1 MGKKLTD
8 IIKKGIIIIGAI
20 SALSFLAGCAE
31 NQKGD
36 SSTKPAHTF
45 KRYQFEGQ
53 RNPNLPSPIEL
64 YNSNIKELI
73 SEAKRNQTFTFGE
86 DHYDDVD
93 DAFFISIMP
102 KLRAIGYSELGLEI
116 ENSLQENVDKYL
128 RGNIDR
134 ESLVRSIRSVHRNY
148 ESKMDIIDAA
158 IENQMNIHC
167 FDTYSNSQD
176 YLYGETRDRK
186 QFTKLKERIFDKK
199 PNSKVAIFCGAYH
212 ANEKPTRS
220 RRMVNLPYQET
231 LGYYL
236 NNYTKGKNVSA
247 CFLDKY
253 EINYEVFDYMLENMD
268 FYLNKSGKDLLVF
281 KKKE

>member
-8 IIKKGIIIIGAI
+8 IIKKSITIGAI
-20 SALSFLAGCAE
+20 SALGFLAGCVE
-31 NQKGD
+31 NQKD
-36 SSTKPAHTF
+36 NSSTKPAYTF
-45 KRYQFEGQ
+45 KRYEFEGQ
-53 RNPNLPSPIEL
+53 RNSNLPSSIEL
-64 YNSNIKELI
+64 YNSNIEELI

-86 DHYDDVD
+86 DHYNNID

-116 ENSLQENVDKYL
+116 DNSLQGNVDKYL
-128 RGNIDR
+128 RGDIDR
-134 ESLVRSIRSVHRNY
+134 ESLVRSMGPTYRNY
-148 ESKMDIIDAA
+148 ESQIDIIDAA
-158 IENQMNIHC
+158 IENQMNVHC
-167 FDTYSNSQD
+167 FDTYFNSQD

-220 RRMVNLPYQET
+220 RRMINLPYQET

-236 NNYTKGKNVSA
+236 NSYTKGKNVSA
-247 CFLDKY
+247 CFLDEY
-253 EINYEVFDYMLENMD
+253 EINYEVFDYILENMD

>member
-8 IIKKGIIIIGAI
+8 IIKKSITIGAI
-20 SALSFLAGCAE
+20 GALGFLAGCAE
-31 NQKGD
+31 NQKD
-36 SSTKPAHTF
+36 NSSTKPAYTF
-45 KRYQFEGQ
+45 KRYEFEGQ
-53 RNPNLPSPIEL
+53 RNPNLPSSIEL
-64 YNSNIKELI
+64 YNSNIEELI

-86 DHYDDVD
+86 DHYNNID
-93 DAFFISIMP
+93 DAFFISIIP

-116 ENSLQENVDKYL
+116 DNSLQGNVDKYL
-128 RGNIDR
+128 REDIDR
-134 ESLVRSIRSVHRNY
+134 ESLVRSMGPIYRNY
-148 ESKMDIIDAA
+148 ESQIDIIDAA
-158 IENQMNIHC
+158 IENQMNVHC
-167 FDTYSNSQD
+167 FDTYFNSQD

-253 EINYEVFDYMLENMD
+253 EINYEVFDYILENMD
-268 FYLNKSGKDLLVF
+268 FYLNKSNKDILIF